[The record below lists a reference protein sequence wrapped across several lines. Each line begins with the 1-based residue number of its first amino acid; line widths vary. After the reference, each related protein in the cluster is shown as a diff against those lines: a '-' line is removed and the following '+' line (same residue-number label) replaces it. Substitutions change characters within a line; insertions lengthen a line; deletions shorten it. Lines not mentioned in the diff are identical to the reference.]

1 MRSQG
6 PRQVHQ
12 QREQDGQGWKSSK
25 EGSGC
30 WQDSDRDLR
39 FWIQCE
45 DVPGKPPS
53 ARGKCWR
60 CLRLADPVEGCSL
73 FQPGR
78 KTESNLAILW
88 TEGQRQHDHGSGVGA
103 GWSSRSLPTL
113 SWTCDSMNT
122 ALRAMKAAMG
132 IPPLSLPPCRP
143 PGPVPALAVSPGGS
157 RGRPHREPPPP
168 GARPGSALRRRR
180 SAAGPPGHGALREAG
195 QGRGGLVRR
204 RLQVPQQGHGADCGH
219 QEVPG
224 VRGGPGDP
232 EDRPEGDPHAQG
244 GTDPAAMASPEGAA
258 GTVVRGQGV
267 STSMKGHRCEDSS
280 EGTECL
286 EGTGRREGVRAA
298 MKRRDVR
305 ASLRCWGV
313 VRGAARSAMK
323 CPAQSVPRG
332 KSRCRGMSEPP
343 VQGWR
348 CRGTLPSPAGA
359 GGS

>member
-53 ARGKCWR
+53 ARGKCRR
-60 CLRLADPVEGCSL
+60 CLGLADPVEGCSL

-132 IPPLSLPPCRP
+132 ISPLSLPP
-143 PGPVPALAVSPGGS
+143 S
-157 RGRPHREPPPP
+157 RSP
-168 GARPGSALRRRR
+168 GARPGPGGVPGRFPGPSPPGASPAR
-180 SAAGPPGHGALREAG
+180 GPPRLRAEAAAE
-195 QGRGGLVRR
+195 RG
-204 RLQVPQQGHGADCGH
+204 
-219 QEVPG
+219 
-224 VRGGPGDP
+224 
-232 EDRPEGDPHAQG
+232 
-244 GTDPAAMASPEGAA
+244 
-258 GTVVRGQGV
+258 
-267 STSMKGHRCEDSS
+267 
-280 EGTECL
+280 
-286 EGTGRREGVRAA
+286 
-298 MKRRDVR
+298 
-305 ASLRCWGV
+305 
-313 VRGAARSAMK
+313 GAARLWSATRSWARSGRARTASSSSAATRTRGRLW
-323 CPAQSVPRG
+323 PSRSSWSPR
-332 KSRCRGMSEPP
+332 RTR
-343 VQGWR
+343 
-348 CRGTLPSPAGA
+348 
-359 GGS
+359 

>member
-53 ARGKCWR
+53 ARGKCRR

-122 ALRAMKAAMG
+122 ALRAMKA
-132 IPPLSLPPCRP
+132 
-143 PGPVPALAVSPGGS
+143 GGD
-157 RGRPHREPPPP
+157 REARTHREPGSCHGDSPALPPSLPFP
-168 GARPGSALRRRR
+168 GGPPRPWRCPRAVLGAVPTGSLPRPG
-180 SAAGPPGHGALREAG
+180 
-195 QGRGGLVRR
+195 
-204 RLQVPQQGHGADCGH
+204 
-219 QEVPG
+219 
-224 VRGGPGDP
+224 
-232 EDRPEGDPHAQG
+232 
-244 GTDPAAMASPEGAA
+244 PA
-258 GTVVRGQGV
+258 
-267 STSMKGHRCEDSS
+267 
-280 EGTECL
+280 
-286 EGTGRREGVRAA
+286 
-298 MKRRDVR
+298 
-305 ASLRCWGV
+305 
-313 VRGAARSAMK
+313 
-323 CPAQSVPRG
+323 PAPR
-332 KSRCRGMSEPP
+332 
-343 VQGWR
+343 
-348 CRGTLPSPAGA
+348 
-359 GGS
+359 